1 MGDIVR
7 SSNYERNTTLNQED
21 ILEKCIRRSYA
32 NYGKKDLI
40 QELVERI
47 TEEIWGY
54 SDTEYGER
62 KVFDWVMGCGTKKEK
77 AFIDQR
83 LCDED
88 RPLCI
93 EEYQYEDYL
102 DELPKFKTKLEEA
115 EKKDIELHNILNN
128 LRIELDD
135 L

>member
-7 SSNYERNTTLNQED
+7 SSNYEKNTTLNQED

-32 NYGKKDLI
+32 NYGKKDLV

-47 TEEIWGY
+47 TEEVWGY
-54 SDTEYGER
+54 SDTEYGDR

-88 RPLCI
+88 SPLCI
-93 EEYQYEDYL
+93 EKYQYEDYL
-102 DELPKFKTKLEEA
+102 DELPKFKAKLEEYGGFDN
-115 EKKDIELHNILNN
+115 EV
-128 LRIELDD
+128 
-135 L
+135 